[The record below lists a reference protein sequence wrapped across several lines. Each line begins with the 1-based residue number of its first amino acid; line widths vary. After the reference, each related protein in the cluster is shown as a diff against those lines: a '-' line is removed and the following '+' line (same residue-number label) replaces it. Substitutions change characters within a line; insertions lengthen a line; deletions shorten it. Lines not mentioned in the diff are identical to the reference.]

1 MHELIKQIDGKLIR
15 DSGLVLLIGFALY
28 MLFKILTNDISH
40 IGDYIKEGTQVQR
53 ETVKGLEQNASAV
66 QSNTEVLKIL
76 ERRIK

>member
-1 MHELIKQIDGKLIR
+1 MNEIFKQIDAKVIR
-15 DSGLVLLIGFALY
+15 DSGLILLFGLALY

-53 ETVKGLEQNASAV
+53 ETVKGLEENAAAV